1 VLAVAVLILATSAL
15 GVRVLGVS
23 RPPEEDAAMLLRYAL
38 HLSQGHGITWN
49 MGERPVDGATDF
61 LYLMAV
67 GAAARHGITVEEA
80 AHGIG
85 FALHLANV
93 ILVYVAIRRL
103 HRGARSLALAAAA
116 YLAAGPGLF
125 YVAAGF
131 GTTVFTL
138 TVTLAWCAASRL
150 ASAAHDEVAVR
161 AAQLGLAGVV
171 MGMAR
176 PEGALLTLFLLLAVL
191 MGREHVDGDVPRI
204 LVAFAITFGLLGGA
218 YFVWHWV
225 YFGHA
230 LPNPFARRGG
240 GIIHSE
246 VLGHAL
252 RNVVGVGG
260 PALAI
265 VLAGLAFR
273 GTRRVAALCA
283 VPVAL
288 FAFVWILMSD
298 EANYFMRYRYPVLP
312 ILLIGAV
319 PVAQM
324 LAASMRA
331 RPFGRA
337 LVPVA
342 FAVLAVV
349 AALTDFRLDRM
360 FPAKSRVGLYDVGTR
375 LGALHAGYT
384 LVTTEA
390 GLLPFYSNWT
400 SVDAW
405 GLNDSWI
412 AHHGGVTAEYLDRY
426 HPDVIMFHA
435 YMTPEARNHESGRG
449 LGPEWG
455 RMTHTLERYAEEHGY
470 RLVAVYQKNKIE
482 SHYYYVRRGLLDEA
496 SIVAA
501 IHIPDY
507 EWDGRPAQDATPPS

>member
-1 VLAVAVLILATSAL
+1 VVGLLVLATVALA
-15 GVRVLGVS
+15 VRILGVS

-38 HLSQGHGITWN
+38 HWSQGHGITWN

-61 LYLMAV
+61 LYLTAV
-67 GAAARHGITVEEA
+67 AAAARHGVTVEQA
-80 AHGIG
+80 ARAVG

-93 ILVYVAIRRL
+93 LLAYAAVRRL
-103 HRGARSLALAAAA
+103 HRGARSLALAVAA

-138 TVTLAWCAASRL
+138 TVTVAWCAATRL
-150 ASAAHDEVAVR
+150 AAAARDRVAVR
-161 AAQLGLAGVV
+161 AVQLGLAGVL
-171 MGMAR
+171 MGVAR
-176 PEGALLTLFLLLAVL
+176 PEGALLTLFMLGAVL
-191 MGREHVDGDVPRI
+191 VAREWRDARTV
-204 LVAFAITFGLLGGA
+204 LAAFAIAFGLVGGA

-225 YFGHA
+225 YFGHP
-230 LPNPFARRGG
+230 LPNPVARRGG

-246 VLGHAL
+246 VMARAF

-260 PALAI
+260 PALVVI
-265 VLAGLAFR
+265 LVGLAVR
-273 GTRRVAALCA
+273 GTRRVAAFA
-283 VPVAL
+283 AIPVGL
-288 FAFVWILMSD
+288 FALVWVLMSD

-324 LAASMRA
+324 LAAAVRERA
-331 RPFGRA
+331 RGSL
-337 LVPVA
+337 LVPAAVGVLA
-342 FAVLAVV
+342 TFAVLTLV
-349 AALTDFRLDRM
+349 RLDRQ
-360 FPAKSRVGLYDVGTR
+360 FPAAPRMGLYDVATR
-375 LGALHAGYT
+375 LGALHGRGYT

-390 GLLPFYSNWT
+390 GLLPFYSDWT

-412 AHHGGVTAEYLDRY
+412 AQHGMVTPEYLDRY

-435 YMTPEARNHESGRG
+435 YVTPETRIRESGKG
-449 LGPEWG
+449 LGPEWE
-455 RMTHTLERYAEEHGY
+455 RMTHVLERYAHENGY
-470 RLVAVYQKNKIE
+470 RLAAVYEKNRTE

-501 IHIPDY
+501 VHIPDY
-507 EWDGRPAQDATPPS
+507 EWDGRPALDATPKS